1 MNCKIP
7 NLSKFLIITSAAKL
21 GTMESASN
29 VLTITI
35 SMKTVFAAQY
45 ILNVE
50 ISTELLEFVKLA
62 MKDMESSM
70 ANASESI

>member
-1 MNCKIP
+1 MNSKIP

-35 SMKTVFAAQY
+35 SMKTEFAAQY

-50 ISTELLEFVKLA
+50 ISTDKLEFVKLV
-62 MKDMESSM
+62 MKDMVLST
-70 ANASESI
+70 ANVLELI